1 VTPEAIAAVEAIE
14 KENRRVTVN
23 EMERN
28 GGNVEK

>member
-14 KENRRVTVN
+14 KENRHVTVN

-28 GGNVEK
+28 GDNIEK